1 MWFIGR
7 RGSKGPKNRV
17 NLQKSMKSVIIQNC
31 IFYQFFCFFF
41 GFVQS
46 FNSDRSM
53 NEIKKS
59 SAILCDPV
67 RSSGILWNPL
77 LSSICNPLQS
87 CTILCNLLQAYAIIC
102 DRDSAVLYN
111 PLWSSEILCD
121 PLYFCVSRKLYS
133 INIRIYIYL
142 HMYT

>member
-1 MWFIGR
+1 M
-7 RGSKGPKNRV
+7 

-31 IFYQFFCFFF
+31 IFYQFFCFF

-102 DRDSAVLYN
+102 DRDSAFLYN
-111 PLWSSEILCD
+111 PLRSSEILCD

-142 HMYT
+142 HMYP